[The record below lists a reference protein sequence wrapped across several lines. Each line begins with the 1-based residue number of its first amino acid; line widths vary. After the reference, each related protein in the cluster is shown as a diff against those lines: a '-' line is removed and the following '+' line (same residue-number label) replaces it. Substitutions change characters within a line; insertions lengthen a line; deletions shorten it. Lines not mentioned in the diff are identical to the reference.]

1 VAGGPEA
8 VLITGVYGTG
18 KTSVTEE
25 LAAMLDARD
34 APYAA
39 IDLDWL
45 IWANVDGGHGPAA
58 RDLLERNLAAV
69 VRNDLD
75 AGVTRFVLAGY
86 VEDAVQADGLARAVG
101 MPMKVVRLTA
111 PIDVIERRI
120 GGLGRD
126 EEVEVARAALA
137 RSAIDDVGDIV
148 LDGERPLPDLAS
160 EIIEWLGWLDEPA
173 TGAAEDRAGS

>member
-1 VAGGPEA
+1 MADDPEA

-25 LAAMLDARD
+25 IAGLLDEAD

-45 IWANVDGGHGPAA
+45 IWANVEGGHGAAA
-58 RDLLERNLAAV
+58 RALLEQNLAAV

-75 AGVTRFVLAGY
+75 VGLTRFVMAGY
-86 VEDAVQADGLARAVG
+86 VEDARQADGIARAVG

-111 PIDVIERRI
+111 PIEVIEQRI
-120 GGLGRD
+120 NGR
-126 EEVEVARAALA
+126 EEELEVVRAALA
-137 RSAIDDVGDIV
+137 SPATDDVGDLV
-148 LDGERPLPDLAS
+148 LDGERPIADLAR
-160 EIIEWLGWLDEPA
+160 EILDWLGWL
-173 TGAAEDRAGS
+173 AAPLSSSD